1 MIKETLIFAAGT
13 AIGAAAAWTMLKN
26 KYRQFA
32 EEEISSVKEAFRSKS
47 DKDLYKS
54 DKQDESIS
62 EGKDEYET
70 IVKRKGYSN
79 KEMETTVMKKIRPY
93 VIPPEQF
100 DEIDEYDTVTLS
112 YYADGILADETD
124 TPIDNIDSVVGFD
137 SLKTFG
143 RYEDDSVYV
152 RNDMKKCDYE
162 ILRDERKYMDILRN
176 RPMQSK
182 ED

>member
-1 MIKETLIFAAGT
+1 MIKETLIFAAGA
-13 AIGAAAAWTMLKN
+13 AIGAAASWTMLKN

-32 EEEISSVKEAFRSKS
+32 EEEISSVKEAFRSKP
-47 DKDLYKS
+47 DKDLDEP
-54 DKQDESIS
+54 DKQDESIK
-62 EGKDEYET
+62 EGKGEYET
-70 IVKRKGYSN
+70 IVKNTGYSN
-79 KEMETTVMKKIRPY
+79 KETEMIGMEKIRPY

-124 TPIDNIDSVVGFD
+124 TPIDNIDSTVGFD

>member
-1 MIKETLIFAAGT
+1 MIKETLIFAAGA

-32 EEEISSVKEAFRSKS
+32 EEEISSVKEAFRSKP
-47 DKDLYKS
+47 
-54 DKQDESIS
+54 DKQDENIK
-62 EGKDEYET
+62 EGKGEYET
-70 IVKRKGYSN
+70 IVKNTGYSN
-79 KEMETTVMKKIRPY
+79 KETEMSGMKKIRPY